1 MNYKY
6 EGEIGQ
12 IEIKI
17 EDEDEEVDDSFGAV
31 WGGPPRSRRYRSISC
46 LERACQTVVSQI

>member
-17 EDEDEEVDDSFGAV
+17 EDGNEEVDDSLMAV
-31 WGGPPRSRRYRSISC
+31 PHVHGDIVR
-46 LERACQTVVSQI
+46 